1 MKANSIEE
9 YFGTLLQAVVE
20 LHKAHL
26 RAEKLNVHMA
36 LDVYGSLQWRLDEIV
51 EKYQGIHGKVK
62 EFKNVLELG
71 EKSDEEY
78 LNELREFVES
88 GKEIIEEK
96 EIHSSID
103 EILGMID
110 SALYKL
116 KELKEGRVPAD
127 KISGDKLLEMAA
139 RTAILVMKEA
149 KDLTPAEKIQA
160 WKDGERDENV
170 KACAPDKL
178 RQYHKLAK
186 NMGFEAGAKE
196 IEDVAASKG
205 VKLDADNLAEAVMR
219 TVKGMVSEMYGEP
232 SNTPY
237 KDELHDILEEADANT
252 VKELALSL
260 VYWLNDDRDAMK
272 FMEVNQIPF
281 CGPGPAGEEGIEEEG
296 TAQAAAPAQGEQVIE
311 DEFKAPEPEYFR
323 GVEGVEMI
331 WHGSQA
337 DPELRYGDYI
347 ANYWIVE
354 DAMYEACKADEA
366 YGPEAAENDELFN
379 KYCQEHRD
387 DVIEYIMASGKKE
400 GEEEPAGDEPVA

>member
-9 YFGTLLQAVVE
+9 YFGTLLQASVE
-20 LHKAHL
+20 GHKAHL
-26 RAEKLNVHMA
+26 RAEKLNVHLA
-36 LDVYGSLQWRLDEIV
+36 WDGFYGSLQWRMDEII
-51 EKYQGIHGKVK
+51 EKYQGIHGKIK

-103 EILGMID
+103 EILGNID
-110 SALYKL
+110 SVLYKL
-116 KELKEGRVPAD
+116 KELKEGRVPAE

-149 KDLTPAEKIQA
+149 KDLTPTEKIQA

-186 NMGFEAGAKE
+186 NMGFDAGAKE

-205 VKLDADNLAEAVMR
+205 VKLDTDNLVEAVMR

-237 KDELHDILEEADANT
+237 KDELHDIFEEADANT

-272 FMEVNQIPF
+272 FMEANQIPF

-296 TAQAAAPAQGEQVIE
+296 AAQTAAPAQGEQVIE
-311 DEFKAPEPEYFR
+311 DEFKAPKPEYFR

-331 WHGSQA
+331 WHGEWA
-337 DPELRYGDYI
+337 DPELRYGDYV
-347 ANYWIVE
+347 ANYWTVE
-354 DAMYEACKADEA
+354 DAMYQACKEEFGADA
-366 YGPEAAENDELFN
+366 DSDEVFN
-379 KYCQEHRD
+379 KYCQDHRD
-387 DVIEYIMASGKKE
+387 DVIEYIMSSGKKE
-400 GEEEPAGDEPVA
+400 GEEEPAGEEPVA